1 MLHFLRRRR
10 KGYQDRICLSCSF
23 LLQSIPQT
31 IGKRQE
37 DALAKAMAVAAMA
50 LKVAEEQYQIR
61 STGADELKFAVAT
74 VVTDT

>member
-10 KGYQDRICLSCSF
+10 KGYQDRISLSCSF

-31 IGKRQE
+31 TGKRQE
-37 DALAKAMAVAAMA
+37 DALAKAMAVAAMT

-61 STGADELKFAVAT
+61 STGVDELKFAVAT